1 MKKDLKLSL
10 SNDMKRVVTEIPAK
24 LVSVRTEAV
33 DGIMSMLTLR
43 KLISYVSICGMFS
56 TTSYQESSSGGSTL
70 KY

>member
-33 DGIMSMLTLR
+33 DGIMSMLTFW